1 MNIRSPF
8 KSISNPHCQER
19 EKKKKILISSRA
31 NSDYVNYFSRVE
43 SYEASNDNIPIV
55 IRVRPFANRLR
66 KEPAASIDTRDP
78 LRVTRR
84 VMASDLRA
92 QGARVY

>member
-8 KSISNPHCQER
+8 KSISNPLPRER
-19 EKKKKILISSRA
+19 KKKKKILISSRA

-43 SYEASNDNIPIV
+43 SYEASYEPNDNIPIV

-66 KEPAASIDTRDP
+66 KEPAASIDTRETLYA
-78 LRVTRR
+78 LRVE
-84 VMASDLRA
+84 
-92 QGARVY
+92 